1 MIGANHAGYT
11 DQFHELAKLVPH
23 LVTPE
28 SAKIK
33 RYMARLAP
41 EIRGILKAT
50 QPATI
55 QSAIL
60 KAGILTDEA
69 VSNRTLTKGS
79 KKRKSVDEP
88 AKVGGSGRDVKK
100 AKGGTNFVAAAP
112 SREGYAGSQPW
123 CSKCC
128 IHHHEKANC
137 RVCFNCQRPD
147 HFVRDCRSPAIPAA
161 PVNAVDARPNQR
173 ACYECGDPNHLRN
186 VYPKLNRESRQSGN
200 QLALGWRRNE
210 RGGGNQVRGRAYN
223 ASMNA
228 AEAAKDSSVVTG
240 TFSLNDHFAT
250 ILFDSGADFSFIST
264 KFVPILNMKPSIANP
279 GYVIEIADGKK
290 VKVDRIIRG
299 CKLELG
305 SSLFTI
311 DLIPLG
317 HGSFDVIVGM
327 DWLSHNKA
335 VIVCHEKVVEI
346 PLVDGEILR
355 VHGERVEESTKAL
368 KNAKVDEPKITEKA
382 ARQGCFIQPSHS
394 PWGAPVL
401 FVKKDGSMR
410 MCIDYRKLNKLTMKN
425 HYPLP
430 RINDLF
436 DQLQGACYFSKID
449 LRFGY
454 HRLRVHKDDIPKTAF
469 QTSYGHFEFTVMPF
483 RLTNAPTIFMD
494 LMNRVC
500 KPYLDKFVIVFI
512 DDILIYSK
520 TKEDHKVHLRL
531 MLELLTK
538 EKLYAKF
545 SKCEFW
551 LQEVHFLGH
560 VVNQSGIHVDPSNI
574 EAVKNWKAPTTPSE
588 VRSFLG
594 LAGYYRCFIMNFS
607 KISKPLTSL
616 TQKNQKY
623 EWGEEQE
630 AAFQTL
636 KNNLC
641 DAPILSLPD
650 GVEDFIVYCD
660 ASNQGLRCVLM
671 QRDNVIAYASRQLK
685 IHEKNYTTHDLEL
698 GAVVFALKTWR
709 HYLYGTKSVIYTD
722 HKSLQHIFDQK
733 DLNMR
738 QRRWIELFSDYEC
751 EIRYHPG
758 KANVVADALSR
769 KERVKPRRVRAM
781 AMTIQSGMKVLILAA
796 QKEAFEQE
804 NLPSERLNGLEQQME
819 KRDDGSLYFMDHI
832 WVPLVGMKRDIATY
846 VSKCLTCSK
855 VKPKHQRPSGLLQ
868 QPEIP
873 EWKWDKITMDF
884 ITKLPRSKNGHDTI
898 WVIVDR
904 LTKSAH
910 FLAIREDYST
920 ERLARI
926 YIDKIVARHGVP
938 VSIILDRYGRFTSR
952 CWQTVQNA
960 LGTSYHSSIRCAPFE
975 ALYGRNYRSLV
986 LWAEIGESSLIGPEL
1001 VQETTDK
1008 VVLIKEKLKAA
1019 RDRQKSYADNRRPF
1033 EILKRVGPVAYRL
1046 RLPEELS
1053 GVHDMFHV
1061 SNLKNCLADASLHV
1075 PLDEIKVDKTLRFV
1089 EEPVEIIDREIKS
1102 LKRSRISLVEVRW
1115 NSKCGPEFTW
1125 ECEDY
1130 MKCKYPKLFVERTD
1144 ESAS

>member
-1 MIGANHAGYT
+1 MPPRRATGENENPPDIATLLAQQLQNLLPEIVNQVTAHVNANANNGNGNGANGANGGNGNNGCTYKSFMSCNPKEYDGKGGAVVLTRWIEKMETVIDNSGCAENQKVKYVASSLVNKALTWWNTQVQARGREAANAMSWNDFKALLVEEFCPSNEMERLENEFWNHKMIGANHAGYT
-11 DQFHELAKLVPH
+11 DRFHELAKLVPH

-28 SAKIK
+28 SARIK
-33 RYMARLAP
+33 RYMAGLAP
-41 EIRGILKAT
+41 EIRGMLKAT

-69 VSNRTLTKGS
+69 VSNGTLTKGS
-79 KKRKSVDEP
+79 EKRKSVDEP

-123 CSKCC
+123 CAKCRT
-128 IHHHEKANC
+128 HHHEKANC
-137 RVCFNCQRPD
+137 RVCFNCQRPG
-147 HFVRDCRSPAIPAA
+147 HFARDCRSPAIPAA

-186 VYPKLNRESRQSGN
+186 VCPKLNRESGQSGN
-200 QLALGWRRNE
+200 QLALGWRRND

-250 ILFDSGADFSFIST
+250 VLFDSGADFSFIST
-264 KFVPILNMKPSIANP
+264 KFAPILNMKPSIANP

-327 DWLSHNKA
+327 DWLSHNKV

-355 VHGERVEESTKAL
+355 VHEERFVEVFLDDL
-368 KNAKVDEPKITEKA
+368 KGLPPQRQVEFRIELIPGATPVAKSPYRLAPSEMQELSEQLKELQDK
-382 ARQGCFIQPSHS
+382 GFIRPSHP

-401 FVKKDGSMR
+401 FVKKNDGSMH
-410 MCIDYRKLNKLTMKN
+410 MCIDYREMNKLTVKN
-425 HYPLP
+425 RYPLP
-430 RINDLF
+430 RIDYLF
-436 DQLQGACYFSKID
+436 DKLQGARYFSKID
-449 LRFGY
+449 LRSGY
-454 HRLRVHKDDIPKTAF
+454 HQLRVHEDDIPKTAF
-469 QTSYGHFEFTVMPF
+469 RT
-483 RLTNAPTIFMD
+483 R
-494 LMNRVC
+494 
-500 KPYLDKFVIVFI
+500 
-512 DDILIYSK
+512 

-551 LQEVHFLGH
+551 LQEVHFLSH
-560 VVNQSGIHVDPSNI
+560 VVNQSGIHVDPSKI
-574 EAVKNWKAPTTPSE
+574 EAVKNWKAPTTPSK

-594 LAGYYRCFIMNFS
+594 LAGYYRRFIVNFS
-607 KISKPLTSL
+607 KIAKPLTSL

-641 DAPILSLPD
+641 DAPVLSLPD
-650 GVEDFIVYCD
+650 GVEDFVVYCD
-660 ASNQGLRCVLM
+660 ASNQGLGCVLM
-671 QRDNVIAYASRQLK
+671 QRDKVIAYASRQLK

-819 KRDDGSLYFMDHI
+819 KRDDGSLYFLDRI
-832 WVPLVGMKRDIATY
+832 WVPLVGDVRITIMDEAHKSKYSVHPGADKMYYDLRDMYWWPGMKRDIATY

-855 VKPKHQRPSGLLQ
+855 VKAEHQRPSGLLQ
-868 QPEIP
+868 QPDCEYI
-873 EWKWDKITMDF
+873 KIS
-884 ITKLPRSKNGHDTI
+884 RSKLNFFRDGLETVHIAT
-898 WVIVDR
+898 
-904 LTKSAH
+904 
-910 FLAIREDYST
+910 
-920 ERLARI
+920 
-926 YIDKIVARHGVP
+926 VP
-938 VSIILDRYGRFTSR
+938 ETQHKPG
-952 CWQTVQNA
+952 
-960 LGTSYHSSIRCAPFE
+960 
-975 ALYGRNYRSLV
+975 
-986 LWAEIGESSLIGPEL
+986 
-1001 VQETTDK
+1001 QETEPEH
-1008 VVLIKEKLKAA
+1008 VVEFKPEYTVSAA
-1019 RDRQKSYADNRRPF
+1019 D
-1033 EILKRVGPVAYRL
+1033 
-1046 RLPEELS
+1046 
-1053 GVHDMFHV
+1053 
-1061 SNLKNCLADASLHV
+1061 
-1075 PLDEIKVDKTLRFV
+1075 IKVNAAGYKLQLL
-1089 EEPVEIIDREIKS
+1089 S
-1102 LKRSRISLVEVRW
+1102 
-1115 NSKCGPEFTW
+1115 
-1125 ECEDY
+1125 DY
-1130 MKCKYPKLFVERTD
+1130 NCWKGLC
-1144 ESAS
+1144 